1 MGPGTTGR
9 GSVRSS
15 FGLRLKPAPG
25 MSRLFELAHDRTR
38 MGEPQREFLDE

>member
-9 GSVRSS
+9 GPVRSS
-15 FGLRLKPAPG
+15 IGLRLEPSPG
-25 MSRLFELAHDRTR
+25 MSRLFELAHGRTR